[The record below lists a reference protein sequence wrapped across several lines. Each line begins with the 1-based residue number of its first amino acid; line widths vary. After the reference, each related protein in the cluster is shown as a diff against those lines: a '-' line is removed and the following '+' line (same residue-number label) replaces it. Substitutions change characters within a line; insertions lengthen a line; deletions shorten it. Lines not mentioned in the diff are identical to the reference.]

1 MSEVFSRRTLAS
13 AMVFLLCIAAGA
25 VLRPYLAAAARWG
38 SSRPDPNAGPLNPSL
53 WNAKVDQFRS
63 TSGTA
68 GAGETLV
75 VFLGD
80 SITDWVNLDDLWHVE
95 GGRVLNRGIAGD
107 TTAGVI
113 ARLDASVP
121 PETRVCFL
129 LVGYNDLL
137 RGAPPAVVTERIA
150 AAATELAALRP
161 LLHVVVETVPGL
173 GLADERADLN
183 HRLRQTIPT
192 SPRLSLLDLTPALAP
207 GSDTPGQSLF
217 ADQVH
222 LSALGSRRR
231 AASELAHLRRTD
243 PALAS
248 RISLRWN
255 D

>member
-1 MSEVFSRRTLAS
+1 VSKVFSNRTLAS
-13 AMVFLLCIAAGA
+13 ALVFLLCIAAGA

-38 SSRPDPNAGPLNPSL
+38 SSRPDPVVAPLNPSL
-53 WNAKVDQFRS
+53 WNAKVDQFRA

-68 GAGETLV
+68 VAGETLV

-80 SITDWVNLDDLWHVE
+80 SITDWVNLEDLWQIG

-121 PETRVCFL
+121 PEARVCFL

-137 RGAPPAVVTERIA
+137 RGAPAAIVSERIA

-161 LLHVVVETVPGL
+161 SLHVVVETVPGL
-173 GLADERADLN
+173 GLADVRADLH
-183 HRLRQTIPT
+183 HRLRQAIPP
-192 SPRLSLLDLTPALAP
+192 SPRLSLLDLAPALAP
-207 GSDTPGQSLF
+207 ASDPPGPSLF

-231 AASELAHLRRTD
+231 AASELAHLRRID